1 MKTQGKWFA
10 MLGAAGI
17 GALLLMS
24 LFAGSALAQITA
36 TPTPMTMQPAN
47 PNLRRG
53 LPVITSTVTMTVIVA
68 LLVNSLPVSIM
79 SSVIGVIC
87 MVWLVRLDIKYSKLQ
102 KLVDAYNDGY
112 FGRE

>member
-1 MKTQGKWFA
+1 MKTQAKWFA

-24 LFAGSALAQITA
+24 LFAGSALAQSSA

-53 LPVITSTVTMTVIVA
+53 LPVITSTVTMTVMQGMA
-68 LLVNSLPVSIM
+68 AMDQSMHPGSAMFATMPMTAMHQMPAAMRARRCLTR
-79 SSVIGVIC
+79 C
-87 MVWLVRLDIKYSKLQ
+87 R
-102 KLVDAYNDGY
+102 
-112 FGRE
+112 

>member
-1 MKTQGKWFA
+1 
-10 MLGAAGI
+10 
-17 GALLLMS
+17 MS
-24 LFAGSALAQITA
+24 DDVDVNGRYAEIVKSISKKIVIV
-36 TPTPMTMQPAN
+36 TM
-47 PNLRRG
+47 
-53 LPVITSTVTMTVIVA
+53 TVTMTVIVA